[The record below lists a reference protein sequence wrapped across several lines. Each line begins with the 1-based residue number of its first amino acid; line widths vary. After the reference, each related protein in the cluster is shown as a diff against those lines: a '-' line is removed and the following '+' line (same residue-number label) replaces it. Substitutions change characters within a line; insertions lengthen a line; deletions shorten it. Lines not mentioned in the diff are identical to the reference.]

1 MLALGALVGEAAVG
15 FVGKAAVGFVGPPA
29 VLGTA

>member
-15 FVGKAAVGFVGPPA
+15 FVGEAAVGFVGPPA